1 MLFHILNSA
10 HPCTELVLDITSIK
24 GYLAAAG
31 HRQTDNIAAADTL
44 IISTCAFNREYELD
58 ALEKIETAR
67 KAAKKGA
74 KIIVSGCLSKINPS
88 LFESL
93 GGVIALP
100 PSETGEIENIFPSQT
115 PLKNISSNIIEVSQY
130 SQNKIFMAGIR
141 LKKIF
146 SALNK
151 IFKFIKTPAF
161 LDTVPVPE
169 WYMIRGASGCLGEC
183 AYCAVKRARGS
194 VKSVPPEIIIAQVK
208 KAAAEGYG
216 EISFAGDDMGCYGA
230 DIDSSL
236 PELLNR
242 VIKAGNG
249 FKVNIRFI
257 EPLWLLRHLDALVP
271 IFKTGRVSSFCVPLQ
286 SGSQKILD
294 AMRRR
299 YKISDAVAAV
309 NYIIRETKVK
319 SISSIVMT
327 GFPGEER
334 EDFIKSYELINRA
347 DIALYQALKYEG
359 RPGAPSEKL
368 ERKVPENIKEARR
381 ARFWQKLKLVKFLG
395 LSDKIAEKITRFKL
409 GDIL

>member
-1 MLFHILNSA
+1 MLFHIVNSA
-10 HPCTELVLDITSIK
+10 HPCTELVLDITLIRR
-24 GYLAAAG
+24 YLLAAG
-31 HRQTDNIAAADTL
+31 HFITDDISAADTV
-44 IISTCAFNREYELD
+44 IISTCAFNCEYEND
-58 ALEKIETAR
+58 ALEKIERA
-67 KAAKKGA
+67 KSAAKKGA
-74 KIIVSGCLSKINPS
+74 RIIVSGCLSKINPE
-88 LFESL
+88 LFNSIE
-93 GGVIALP
+93 GVTALP
-100 PSETGEIENIFPSQT
+100 PSETGEIENIFPSET
-115 PLKNISSNIIEVSQY
+115 PVKNISANIIAVSEY
-130 SQNKIFMAGIR
+130 SQNRMFMAGIR
-141 LKKIF
+141 LKKLF

-151 IFKFIKTPAF
+151 MFKFIKMPDF
-161 LDTVPVPE
+161 LDTVPVDE

-194 VKSVPPEIIIAQVK
+194 VKSVAPDSIIAQVK

-230 DIDSSL
+230 DINSSL
-236 PELLNR
+236 PELLNE
-242 VIKAGNG
+242 VIKAGAG

-257 EPLWLLRHLDALVP
+257 EPLWLLKHFDALIP

-299 YKISDAVAAV
+299 YKISEAVAAV
-309 NYIIRETKVK
+309 NYIIGETRVK

-334 EDFIKSYELINRA
+334 DDFIKSYELINRA

-359 RPGAPSEKL
+359 RPGAPSESF
-368 ERKVPENIKEARR
+368 EGRVSENIKEARR

-395 LSDKIAEKITRFKL
+395 LSDKTAEKITRLKF
-409 GDIL
+409 GDIV

>member
-10 HPCTELVLDITSIK
+10 HPCTELVLDITLIK
-24 GYLAAAG
+24 RYLLAAG
-31 HRQTDNIAAADTL
+31 HLITDNIAAADTV
-44 IISTCAFNREYELD
+44 IISTCAFNREYETD
-58 ALEKIETAR
+58 ALEKIERA
-67 KAAKKGA
+67 KNAAKKGA
-74 KIIVSGCLSKINPS
+74 RIIVSGCLSKINPL
-88 LFESL
+88 LFNSI
-93 GGVIALP
+93 GGVTALP
-100 PSETGEIENIFPSQT
+100 PSETDEIENLFPSGT
-115 PLKNISSNIIEVSQY
+115 SVKNISANVIAVSEY
-130 SQNKIFMAGIR
+130 SQNKMFMAGIR

-151 IFKFIKTPAF
+151 IFKFIKMPDF
-161 LDTVPVPE
+161 LDTVPVDE

-183 AYCAVKRARGS
+183 SYCAIKRARGS
-194 VKSVPPEIIIAQVK
+194 IKSVAPDIIMARLKEAVAQ
-208 KAAAEGYG
+208 GYS

-230 DIDSSL
+230 DINSSL
-236 PELLNR
+236 PELLTE
-242 VIKAGNG
+242 VIKAGTG

-257 EPLWLLRHLDALVP
+257 EPVWLLKHLDALVP

-299 YKISDAVAAV
+299 YKISSAVAAV

-319 SISSIVMT
+319 SVSSIVMT

-334 EDFIKSYELINRA
+334 DDFIKSYELINRA

-359 RPGAPSEKL
+359 RPGTPSENF
-368 ERKVPENIKEARR
+368 EGRVPENIKEARR

-395 LSDKIAEKITRFKL
+395 LSDKIAEKITRLKF
-409 GDIL
+409 GDIV